1 MIEPLNNWLS
11 SVSTYADMSPDLALR
26 AQINLRM
33 RADARS
39 ALGISDWCHLFIA
52 PDAVADTLAFSRS
65 AFGVSDARRILCFV
79 YQRFSQYSGLD
90 FSRVRP
96 EDRLNQDLH
105 FSLVCWFDWRITFCE
120 DFFEQFDI
128 DLSDCFDEDEFNTI
142 TELVTF
148 LIDQVSRRGERS
160 AEAITSA
167 C

>member
-33 RADARS
+33 RADGRS
-39 ALGISDWCHLFIA
+39 ALGISDWCHLFVGQN
-52 PDAVADTLAFSRS
+52 AVADASTFSRS
-65 AFGVSDARRILCFV
+65 AFGVSDTRRVLCFV
-79 YQRFSQYSGLD
+79 YQRFSQYSGID

-96 EDRLNQDLH
+96 EDRLNHDLH

-120 DFFEQFDI
+120 DFFEQFDL

-142 TELVTF
+142 GQLVMF
-148 LIDQVSRRGERS
+148 LSQQVKGWCERPTYLF
-160 AEAITSA
+160 ATD
-167 C
+167 